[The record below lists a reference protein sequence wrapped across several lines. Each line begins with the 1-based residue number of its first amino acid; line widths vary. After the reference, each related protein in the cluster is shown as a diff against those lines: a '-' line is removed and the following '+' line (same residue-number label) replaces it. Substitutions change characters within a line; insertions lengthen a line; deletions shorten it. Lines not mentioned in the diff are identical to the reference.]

1 MGDWSFKN
9 CYYLALMTS
18 AYIIG
23 EISHFLINTTGREV
37 ARDVHFG
44 DKSCFFNDSST
55 GQNGNKTSNNCSKI
69 KDQKECTAEEYCS
82 WEYSGLGIEYQIL
95 AGPAFVAVFSV
106 SGVLISILSDK
117 LKASVSR
124 VLLVGIGTA
133 VFSSACMLM
142 GFADS
147 YWQLVLLRMA
157 IAAGE
162 SVCRPMCGAMIADL
176 FSPKSRGVANGVFSW
191 GVYVG
196 YGMAFVLGINGTT
209 ADIAGFGWRAPYII
223 AAVPGLIIAVLF
235 ICTLKDP
242 KPDATPF
249 AHRSTSP
256 IPETRTYIQK
266 LMKSMTNPAL
276 LILLIA
282 AMARHTAGLT
292 WAYNT
297 RLYFQTYHPDFD
309 LGYWILLA
317 SVLGGSFGVFAGGY
331 FSDRLVSKLGLH
343 SRLWLLAACTL
354 TAAPLAAC
362 TLYFDPPGAMGFL
375 ILYYFFAET
384 WFAVLFT
391 VIVEIVDAE
400 VRATCIAIFLFCM
413 NQVGGNLP
421 LIITPLKAHL
431 DDYRTALALI
441 WPGFLVLSAVLFFL
455 SSFPLCYIEKERQRR
470 AVLDDQRRLSPQAR
484 TPSPISKSESQE
496 SEDRSPTETSPT
508 KPLIEK

>member
-1 MGDWSFKN
+1 MGDWTIKN
-9 CYYLALMTS
+9 SYYLTLMTA

-23 EISHFLINTTGREV
+23 EICHFLINTTGREV
-37 ARDVHFG
+37 ARDIHFG
-44 DKSCFFNDSST
+44 DKSCFFNDSYADPSED
-55 GQNGNKTSNNCSKI
+55 KSSNNCSMV
-69 KDQKECTAEEYCS
+69 KDQKECTEVEYCS

-106 SGVLISILSDK
+106 SGVAISILSDK
-117 LKASVSR
+117 LKATVSR

-133 VFSSACMLM
+133 TFSSACLLM

-147 YWQLVLLRMA
+147 YWQLVLLRML

-162 SVCRPMCGAMIADL
+162 SVCRPMCGAMLADL

-196 YGMAFVLGINGTT
+196 FGMAFVLGINGTS
-209 ADIAGFGWRAPYII
+209 ADIAGYGWRAPYII
-223 AAVPGLIIAVLF
+223 TAIPGLVVAVLF

-242 KPDATPF
+242 KPDSTP
-249 AHRSTSP
+249 AAQRSTSP
-256 IPETRTYIQK
+256 NPENKTYFQRLI
-266 LMKSMTNPAL
+266 KSFANPAL

-297 RLYFQTYHPDFD
+297 RLYFQSYHPHFD

-317 SVLGGSFGVFAGGY
+317 SVLGGSFGVFAGGF
-331 FSDRLVSKLGLH
+331 FSDRLVGKLGLH

-354 TAAPLAAC
+354 IAAPFAAG
-362 TLYFDPPGAMGFL
+362 TLYYDPPGAMGFL
-375 ILYYFFAET
+375 IAYYFFAET

-391 VIVEIVDAE
+391 VIVEIVDPE
-400 VRATCIAIFLFCM
+400 VRATCIALFLFCM

-421 LIITPLKAHL
+421 VIITPLKSQL
-431 DDYRTALALI
+431 DDYRSALAI
-441 WPGFLVLSAVLFFL
+441 VWPGFLVLSSFLFFL
-455 SSFPLCYIEKERQRR
+455 SSFPLCYIERERQRR
-470 AVLDDQRRLSPQAR
+470 AAIDEQRTVSQAR
-484 TPSPISKSESQE
+484 TPSPTSQD
-496 SEDRSPTETSPT
+496 SADIPFAATSPT
-508 KPLIEK
+508 VPLLVK